1 MLWNNNNNN
10 TNNSETL
17 HFSEMKET
25 LINDAH
31 LNRLLMIEI
40 INNKNKAEVI
50 TFEKMNENI
59 SLITKT
65 LLTSFGPT
73 ITNKIITLFQR
84 RNEILKDYYSSM
96 KNIIC
101 DNNSCVQINKN
112 DDDEMS
118 ASDLYGLELKIQEF
132 KGQEFKG
139 QEFKGQEFKGQ
150 EFRSQEFRSQEFKG
164 QEFKGQEFRNNN
176 FDTLDITTITNR
188 KLEAIAREITDSIAT
203 SFNIRD
209 VDQTFSKRRPT
220 QHYQRLYNLIVM
232 YDKEL
237 LNQAKS
243 YVSNNYKI
251 SMECNRSSIEI
262 ISHLYD
268 ELTILIKKNN
278 LVTVK

>member
-112 DDDEMS
+112 EDDEMS
-118 ASDLYGLELKIQEF
+118 ASDLYGLELKSQEFRSQEF
-132 KGQEFKG
+132 KG
-139 QEFKGQEFKGQ
+139 
-150 EFRSQEFRSQEFKG
+150 QEFRSQEFKG